1 MNSELL
7 ESLKSIAEGIG
18 TALSP
23 LPKIWRDSDP
33 DRYWVAYSNGSVD
46 SYVTYPQA
54 EKYCQKNKC
63 TIIESYKI
71 MKFNIKKK

>member
-1 MNSELL
+1 MSNELIDA
-7 ESLKSIAEGIG
+7 LKSITEGLG

-23 LPKIWRDSDP
+23 LPKIWRDGDP
-33 DRYWVAYSNGSVD
+33 DRYWVVYSDGCVD

-54 EKYCQKNKC
+54 EKYCLKHNC

>member
-1 MNSELL
+1 MDDKIMDA
-7 ESLKSIAEGIG
+7 LKSITEAIG

-33 DRYWVAYSNGSVD
+33 PRFWVAYSNGRVD
-46 SYVTYPQA
+46 DYVTYPQA
-54 EKYCQKNKC
+54 EKYCLEHNCSIVETYQ
-63 TIIESYKI
+63 I